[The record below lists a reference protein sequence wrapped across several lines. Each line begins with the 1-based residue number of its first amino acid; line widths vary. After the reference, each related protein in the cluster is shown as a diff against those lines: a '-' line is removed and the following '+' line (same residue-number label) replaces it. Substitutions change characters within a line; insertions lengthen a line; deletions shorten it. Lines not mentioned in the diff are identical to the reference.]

1 MEFGVLFKAR
11 KRLRIIARVRQ
22 AALWLI
28 LFCIL
33 SLPAIA
39 QAQNAADSLTELTVD
54 IWPDYDRPSVLV
66 LLTGRLPANVALPA
80 QVTIPLPADATL
92 NAVARLTPEGA
103 MIDDIDFTAED
114 GTLTI
119 LVPEERFRVE
129 YYAPYEIQDDQHS
142 YLFEWFSDVIS
153 VDRVSVIIQQPA
165 AADAMESTPE
175 ASETTVGPDGLS
187 YLHLPEVNVPAGDS
201 YSVEF
206 SYNATEGELTASS
219 VEAQPAAQTGL
230 EPVVS
235 APTSARSSS
244 LSTSWPLLLAGA
256 AGLLIVAL
264 VGWQAISRRQGS
276 RRGRP
281 ARSRAAKT
289 SSPRATA
296 QPVQKAG
303 GSSNQGA
310 GTVSYCHQC
319 GKSVEAADKFCRNC
333 GTKLK
338 GR

>member
-1 MEFGVLFKAR
+1 MT
-11 KRLRIIARVRQ
+11 
-22 AALWLI
+22 
-28 LFCIL
+28 LFCMLSLLVL

-66 LLTGRLPANVALPA
+66 LLTGRLPATVTLPA
-80 QVTIPLPADATL
+80 RVTIPLPADATL

-103 MIDDIDFTAED
+103 MIDDIDFTEED

-129 YYAPYEIQDDQHS
+129 YYAPYEIQDEQHS
-142 YLFEWFSDVIS
+142 YLFEWFSDALS
-153 VDRVSVIIQQPA
+153 VDRVSVIVQQPA
-165 AADAMESTPE
+165 AADAMESTPA
-175 ASETTVGPDGLS
+175 ASETSVGPDGLT
-187 YLHLPEVNVPAGDS
+187 YLHLPQENVPAGDR

-206 SYNATEGELTASS
+206 SYDATNGELTASS
-219 VEAQPAAQTGL
+219 VEAQPAAQASL
-230 EPVVS
+230 EPVVP
-235 APTSARSSS
+235 APASQNTGS
-244 LSTSWPLLLAGA
+244 LSASWPLLLAGA

-264 VGWQAISRRQGS
+264 VGWQALSRRQSG
-276 RRGRP
+276 RRGKP
-281 ARSRAAKT
+281 ARPRAAKT
-289 SSPRATA
+289 PSPRSAT
-296 QPVQKAG
+296 QPVQQVG
-303 GSSNQGA
+303 GSNQGA

-319 GKSVEAADKFCRNC
+319 GNSVEAADRFCRNC